1 MIAQGLALCELS
13 VTVRNRL
20 SCLDYG
26 VSGCSPAPGGAG
38 ELKELA
44 SRVRDCNHTLESS
57 EMIKCFT
64 WLRKYLGS
72 IDHTFS
78 NSVLVQTHGFTVSH

>member
-1 MIAQGLALCELS
+1 VS
-13 VTVRNRL
+13 VCHPV
-20 SCLDYG
+20 
-26 VSGCSPAPGGAG
+26 PGGAG

-44 SRVRDCNHTLESS
+44 SCVCDCNHTLESS

-64 WLRKYLGS
+64 WHQKYLGS
-72 IDHTFS
+72 IDHTEYFS